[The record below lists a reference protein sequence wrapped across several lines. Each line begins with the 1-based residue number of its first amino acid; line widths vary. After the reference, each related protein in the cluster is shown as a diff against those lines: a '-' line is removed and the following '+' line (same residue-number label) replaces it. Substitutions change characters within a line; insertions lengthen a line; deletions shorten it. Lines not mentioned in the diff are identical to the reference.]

1 MHVCICIYAYMHVHI
16 CITKLNPANRIEKI
30 AAQGE
35 MAEVPALF
43 GWRRE
48 LFGQEALNLRSGK
61 LALVINGQNLELV
74 EFEDE

>member
-1 MHVCICIYAYMHVHI
+1 MFCTHI
-16 CITKLNPANRIEKI
+16 KKINLLNYLKRKENPLIFA

>member
-1 MHVCICIYAYMHVHI
+1 MKSTEEDVAQ
-16 CITKLNPANRIEKI
+16 KLIATGDDIEKI